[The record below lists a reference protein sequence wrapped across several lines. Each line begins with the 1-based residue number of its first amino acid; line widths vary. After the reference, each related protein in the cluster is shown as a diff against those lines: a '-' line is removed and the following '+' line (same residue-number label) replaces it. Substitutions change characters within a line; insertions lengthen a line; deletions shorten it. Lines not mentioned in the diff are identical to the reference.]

1 MTIPPPRDSSES
13 KNASDTN
20 STGCVLVTSGSMWT
34 TVSSKDLLGRIC
46 NLKPCV
52 ITSYYNW
59 PIIHNRRKGEWRTVL
74 GKQNCNSLLS
84 CSFNFSAEALMSFL
98 REKKN
103 KTTQKIL
110 WKPMLDTL
118 EYSLPTQTGPTNHY
132 IVICLSLSKMPSS
145 WCH

>member
-84 CSFNFSAEALMSFL
+84 CSFIFSAEALIFFSL
-98 REKKN
+98 RKLIIPRKKYCGN
-103 KTTQKIL
+103 WCLI
-110 WKPMLDTL
+110 L

-132 IVICLSLSKMPSS
+132 TVICLSLSKMPSS